1 MVCMLGLA
9 VPSMAGV
16 RALAEASVI
25 RRLAGPLPEAVL
37 KGLGGGVG
45 EERDKTDRG
54 RLEQRAESPYR
65 SRPP

>member
-25 RRLAGPLPEAVL
+25 RRPAGPLPEAVL
-37 KGLGGGVG
+37 EGLGGRG
-45 EERDKTDRG
+45 EGELRDKTDRG

-65 SRPP
+65 S